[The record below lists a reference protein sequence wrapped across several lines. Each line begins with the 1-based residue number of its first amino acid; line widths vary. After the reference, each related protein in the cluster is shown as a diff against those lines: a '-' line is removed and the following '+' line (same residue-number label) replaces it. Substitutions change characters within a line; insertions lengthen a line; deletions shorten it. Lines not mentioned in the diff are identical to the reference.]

1 MFSMVTIVNNYTVYL
16 KVTKRVVSKVTI
28 IRKKI
33 FITTYTDVNQ
43 IYCSEHFTMY
53 TNTES
58 LCKPKKITCNVAC
71 QLYLSLRR
79 CC

>member
-33 FITTYTDVNQ
+33 FITTYTDVN
-43 IYCSEHFTMY
+43 
-53 TNTES
+53 
-58 LCKPKKITCNVAC
+58 
-71 QLYLSLRR
+71 
-79 CC
+79 